1 VTLGAM
7 YDSIFATTNANCP
20 VQGRG
25 EGGLAGEQ
33 RIGEGEDQEAADRQR
48 EAQQSDYD
56 FM

>member
-1 VTLGAM
+1 MTLGAM